1 MTLTRIAA
9 LVSFILFFNIAIA
22 GESQPDSEKLHLSSS
37 ETMKVSMQVESV
49 DHVTREIVLRDSSG
63 ELIPYVADEEMINL
77 AQLDSGDIVIAEYT
91 ESYYIDVFDADG
103 ATPSESEFTA
113 AGTAAPG
120 QRPGLSAFDSQIVT
134 ALVKDIDLEAGTYTL
149 KWADG
154 SEETLTAQNPENLTR
169 GEVGDLLV
177 VTRTVNLDI
186 SVEETD

>member
-1 MTLTRIAA
+1 MTSTRTIV
-9 LVSFILFFNIAIA
+9 LVLSCLFINLSIA

-77 AQLDSGDIVIAEYT
+77 AQLNAGDIVIAEYT
-91 ESYYIDVFDADG
+91 ENYYIDVFDADG
-103 ATPSESEFTA
+103 AIPSESEFTA
-113 AGTAAPG
+113 AGTAAQGHKPG
-120 QRPGLSAFDSQIVT
+120 ISAFDSQIVT
-134 ALVKDIDLEAGTYTL
+134 ALVKGIDLEAGTYTL

-154 SEETLTAQNPENLTR
+154 SEETLTAQNPENLTK